1 MVKTSYHR
9 QKTEKCIAHRVIVMK
24 GNQIMNT
31 QTSTLNGV
39 NVVLMSHETRLQHMA
54 LEDLAQKCAQET
66 HLFFTYQ
73 DYDSSY
79 GFELF
84 RRAVRNKD
92 ERALEVV
99 ITQYQPLVAR
109 WVDKYPGFPLLNEEA
124 QDFIA
129 QAFERFWGSFTPAK
143 FDKSQNL
150 AAVLRYLKMCVHGT
164 MTDAWRK
171 FRRIRL
177 EQEMRDEE
185 QEFSQSESTPE
196 DFLQND
202 EFWQLIKKK
211 SKNLKEY
218 TVVYAS
224 FSLALSPREI
234 LAEYPGL
241 FRDIKEIYR
250 YKANLLDRLARDDE
264 IKNFARG
271 R

>member
-1 MVKTSYHR
+1 
-9 QKTEKCIAHRVIVMK
+9 
-24 GNQIMNT
+24 MNT
-31 QTSTLNGV
+31 QTSTLNSV
-39 NVVLMSHETRLQHMA
+39 RVDLMSHETKLQLMA
-54 LEDLAQKCAQET
+54 VWDLAQKCAQET
-66 HLFFTYQ
+66 DLFFNHH

-84 RRAVRNKD
+84 RRAVRNRD

-109 WVDKYPGFPLLNEEA
+109 WVDKWMYKHPDFLLINEDA

-129 QAFERFWGSFTPAK
+129 QAFERFWVSFTPTK

-150 AAVLRYLKMCVHGT
+150 AAILRYLQMCVHSAI
-164 MTDAWRK
+164 TDAWRK

-177 EQEMRDEE
+177 EQEMGAEE
-185 QEFSQSESTPE
+185 QEFSQPESTPE

-211 SKNLKEY
+211 SKDPKEY
-218 TVVYAS
+218 TVVFAS

-241 FRDIKEIYR
+241 FRDVKEIYQ
-250 YKANLLDRLARDDE
+250 YKANLLDRLERDDE
-264 IKNFARG
+264 IQDFARG

>member
-1 MVKTSYHR
+1 
-9 QKTEKCIAHRVIVMK
+9 
-24 GNQIMNT
+24 MNT
-31 QTSTLNGV
+31 QTSTLVNGV
-39 NVVLMSHETRLQHMA
+39 NVNLMSHETKLQHMA
-54 LEDLAQKCAQET
+54 VEELAQKCAQET
-66 HLFFTYQ
+66 DLFFAHQ
-73 DYDSSY
+73 DYDPSY

-92 ERALEVV
+92 ECALEVV

-109 WVDKYPGFPLLNEEA
+109 WVDKWMGRHPDFLLIHEEA

-129 QAFERFWGSFTPAK
+129 QAFERFWTSFTPAK
-143 FDKSQNL
+143 FDKSQTL
-150 AAVLRYLKMCVHGT
+150 AAVLRYLQMCVHGAII
-164 MTDAWRK
+164 DDWRK

-185 QEFSQSESTPE
+185 QEFSQPGSTPE
-196 DFLQND
+196 DLLQTD

-211 SKNLKEY
+211 SKDPKEY

-241 FRDIKEIYR
+241 FRDIKEIYQ
-250 YKANLLDRLARDDE
+250 YKANLLDRLERDEE
-264 IKNFARG
+264 IKDFVRG
-271 R
+271 

>member
-1 MVKTSYHR
+1 M
-9 QKTEKCIAHRVIVMK
+9 I
-24 GNQIMNT
+24 T
-31 QTSTLNGV
+31 QTPTLVTGV
-39 NVVLMSHETRLQHMA
+39 DAGFMSHETKLQHMA
-54 LEDLAQKCAQET
+54 VEDLARKCAQET
-66 HLFFTYQ
+66 DLFFAHQ
-73 DYDSSY
+73 EYDSSY

-109 WVDKYPGFPLLNEEA
+109 WVAKHPDFLSISEEA

-129 QAFERFWGSFTPAK
+129 QGFERFWASFTPAK
-143 FDKSQNL
+143 LDKSQNL
-150 AAVLRYLKMCVHGT
+150 AAVLRYLQMCVHSAI
-164 MTDAWRK
+164 TDAWRK
-171 FRRIRL
+171 SRRIRL

-185 QEFSQSESTPE
+185 QEFSQPESTPE

-211 SKNLKEY
+211 SKDPKEY

-241 FRDIKEIYR
+241 FRGIKEIYQ
-250 YKANLLDRLARDDE
+250 YKANLLDRLKRDGE
-264 IKNFARG
+264 IKDFARG